1 MPSAAAFSLAASAL
15 SRSSSF
21 HRAIISS
28 SARSRSAAAAARFA
42 AASRLASSGSN
53 SSRSRLPERISFA
66 FAAAAREGRRLL
78 DPGVTNF
85 VASAGACA
93 ATGDASGAP
102 TTFATPLSTF
112 FASIDIVFIQTVRS
126 GRAGKARV
134 ARWRRPRDPSR
145 RRAPFRQKNNWA
157 RAGSP
162 SERRAGP
169 RSRTA
174 RTANDRANA
183 SRDANSSS
191 SRRSPEIN
199 LVATGHRRRFSQCR
213 ARASPPA
220 SELVSLLG

>member
-1 MPSAAAFSLAASAL
+1 M

-134 ARWRRPRDPSR
+134 ARWRRPRDTSR
-145 RRAPFRQKNNWA
+145 RRAPFRQKEWGPRRVSLGKA
-157 RAGSP
+157 RGASLANGSDGKRP
-162 SERRAGP
+162 SERVEG
-169 RSRTA
+169 
-174 RTANDRANA
+174 
-183 SRDANSSS
+183 
-191 SRRSPEIN
+191 
-199 LVATGHRRRFSQCR
+199 C
-213 ARASPPA
+213 
-220 SELVSLLG
+220 ELVKLASLA

>member
-53 SSRSRLPERISFA
+53 ISRSRLPERISFA
-66 FAAAAREGRRLL
+66 FAAAAREGRRPL

-102 TTFATPLSTF
+102 TTFATPLSMF
-112 FASIDIVFIQTVRS
+112 FASIDIVLIQTLSS

-134 ARWRRPRDPSR
+134 ARWRRPRDTSR
-145 RRAPFRQKNNWA
+145 RRVLFRQKEWA

-162 SERRAGP
+162 SERRAEP

-183 SRDANSSS
+183 SRDAGSSS
-191 SRRSPEIN
+191 SRRSREVN

-213 ARASPPA
+213 AHA
-220 SELVSLLG
+220 